1 MNDGGLLFAW
11 SQSEDSTAITELKEL
26 RTSSQAVLAE
36 NQKLLAEVGKVKK
49 SVHSLRKALNGPSA
63 DLATLNAQ
71 LRAENETLKA
81 VVVRATLAVLPPP
94 VAVVAVA
101 AYRGLSGGGEQ
112 REIPNVPLIVFY
124 VLTQQTC
131 PHHPLLVLVL
141 PDNR

>member
-1 MNDGGLLFAW
+1 MLAW

-49 SVHSLRKALNGPSA
+49 SVHSLRKALNGPTA

-94 VAVVAVA
+94 PSPLLLPLPIAVCPAV
-101 AYRGLSGGGEQ
+101 GNK

-131 PHHPLLVLVL
+131 PHASLAGSGSS
-141 PDNR
+141 R

>member
-1 MNDGGLLFAW
+1 MNDGGLLLGR

-94 VAVVAVA
+94 P
-101 AYRGLSGGGEQ
+101 S
-112 REIPNVPLIVFY
+112 
-124 VLTQQTC
+124 
-131 PHHPLLVLVL
+131 PLLPL
-141 PDNR
+141 PIAVCPAVGNKGRFPMYP